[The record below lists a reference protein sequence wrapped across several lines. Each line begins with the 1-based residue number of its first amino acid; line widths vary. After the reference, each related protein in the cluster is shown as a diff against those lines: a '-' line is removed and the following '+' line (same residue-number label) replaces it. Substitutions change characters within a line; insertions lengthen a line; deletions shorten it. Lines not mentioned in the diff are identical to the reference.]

1 MARGFQGVVLRSFGA
16 RDHIATVIE
25 TVSIAPHFV
34 RIRMQSPTLF
44 EDVQAEPAA
53 WLRFWFPDPEGSSTE
68 FQRAYTISEAD
79 VPAGRFAV
87 DVVLHD
93 AAGPASLWARTVEP
107 GATIAVMSLMGSSR
121 FDTPDEQPAGY
132 LLIGDSAS
140 IPGINGI
147 IGVVPD
153 DVPIE
158 TYLEQHD
165 DNDALI
171 PLARHPRLRVHWV
184 NRRDEKSL
192 AAAIENRDWSDWYAW
207 ATPEATT
214 LKHVR
219 TRLRDDFGFPKSEIH
234 AQAYWSA
241 GRAMGIRRGDEPEA
255 AESVAAAPRQGPVAV
270 RPEDTVVQQESTA
283 ELSDQTTSPTARGSW
298 RAQAAGRL
306 LAPLRSALIASGV
319 LQAVITLLQLAPF
332 VLLVELARLL
342 VSGAEASRLREI
354 GFAAIALLGLG
365 TVLGAAL
372 TLWLHVIDARFASD
386 LRSRLLSKLSRLPL
400 GWFTARGSGS
410 IKQLVADDT
419 LSLHYLVTHAIP
431 DAVAAVVAPLAVLV
445 YLFVVDWRVALVLF
459 VPVLVYL
466 VLTSSMT
473 IQSGPRIPQSQRWA
487 EKMSGEAGAYLEGQP
502 VIRVFGGA
510 AASSFRRRLDEYVG
524 FLIDWQR
531 PLAGKK
537 TLMDLATRPTTFLW
551 LIAVT
556 GTLLVVTGG
565 MNPVNLL
572 PFLLLGTTFGAR
584 LLNIAYG
591 LGGIRAGLLAAR
603 RLQITLDETE
613 LSVRDQ
619 PREASDDAS
628 ATVVFDRVSFG
639 YRPDVPVIQDVSL
652 TLRPGTVTA
661 LVGPSGSGK
670 STLAALLARFY
681 DVQWGAI
688 YVGGQDIRSMTAD
701 ELYTRVGFVLQET
714 QLVHGTVAENIA
726 LAVPDATA
734 AQVEAA
740 AREAQ
745 IHDRIMRLPDGYNT
759 MLGAASGLSGGERQ
773 RLTIARA
780 ILADTGV
787 LILDEATAFAD
798 PESEYL
804 VQQALSRL
812 TRERTVLVIAHRL
825 HTVTGAD
832 QIVVLDHGRI
842 AERGTHDELLAADG
856 RYRRLWD
863 SGHRDPVT
871 VTAQEAVR

>member
-25 TVSIAPHFV
+25 TVPIAPHFV

-44 EDVQAEPAA
+44 EDAQAEPAA

-171 PLARHPRLRVHWV
+171 PLAQHPRLRVHWV

-241 GRAMGIRRGDEPEA
+241 GRAMGIRRGEEPDNADTVAPPASESKAVAAQPEA
-255 AESVAAAPRQGPVAV
+255 AAEPAAPAH
-270 RPEDTVVQQESTA
+270 
-283 ELSDQTTSPTARGSW
+283 GSW

-342 VSGAEASRLREI
+342 ASGAEASRLREI
-354 GFAAIALLGLG
+354 GIAAIALLGVG

-372 TLWLHVIDARFASD
+372 TLWLHVVDARFASD
-386 LRSRLLSKLSRLPL
+386 LRSRLLSKMSRLPL

-410 IKQLVADDT
+410 IKALVQDDT

-431 DAVAAVVAPLAVLV
+431 DAVAAVVAPVAVLV

-459 VPVLVYL
+459 VPVLFYL
-466 VLTSSMT
+466 VLTSSIT

-510 AASSFRRRLDEYVG
+510 AASSFRRRLDEYIR
-524 FLIDWQR
+524 FLVDWQR

-537 TLMDLATRPTTFLW
+537 TLMDLATRPATFLW

-556 GTLLVVTGG
+556 GTLLVVTHR
-565 MNPVNLL
+565 MDPANLL

-591 LGGIRAGLLAAR
+591 LGGIRAGMTAAR
-603 RLQITLDETE
+603 RLQITLDEPE
-613 LSVRDQ
+613 LSVREQ
-619 PREASDDAS
+619 PRDVSDGDTS
-628 ATVVFDRVSFG
+628 ATVVFDQVSFG
-639 YRPDVPVIQDVSL
+639 YRSDVPVIKDVSL

-670 STLAALLARFY
+670 STLAALLARFH
-681 DVQWGAI
+681 DVQHGAI
-688 YVGGQDIRSMTAD
+688 RVGGQDIRSMTAD
-701 ELYTRVGFVLQET
+701 ELYTRVGFVLQDT

-745 IHDRIMRLPDGYNT
+745 IHDRIMRMPAGYDT
-759 MLGAASGLSGGERQ
+759 VLGAGSGLSGGERQ

-780 ILADTGV
+780 ILADTAV

-804 VQQALSRL
+804 VQQALNRL
-812 TRERTVLVIAHRL
+812 TQDRTVLVIAHRL

-842 AERGTHDELLAADG
+842 AERGTHDELLAAGG
-856 RYRRLWD
+856 RYRRLWE
-863 SGHRDPVT
+863 SGHRGPLAVT
-871 VTAQEAVR
+871 TAQEATR

>member
-1 MARGFQGVVLRSFGA
+1 MARGFQGAMLRGFGA
-16 RDHIATVIE
+16 RDHTATVLE
-25 TVSIAPHFV
+25 TVELAPHFL

-44 EDVQAEPAA
+44 DDAQAEPAA
-53 WLRFWFPDPEGSSTE
+53 WLRFWFPDPDGSHSE
-68 FQRAYTISEAD
+68 FQRAYTISESD
-79 VPAGRFAV
+79 VSTGRFAV
-87 DVVLHD
+87 DIVLHD
-93 AAGPASLWARTVEP
+93 PAGPASSWARTVHP

-121 FDTPDEQPAGY
+121 FDIPDEQPAGY

-140 IPGINGI
+140 IPGMNGI
-147 IGVVPD
+147 IGVVPV

-158 TYLEQHD
+158 MYLEQHD
-165 DNDALI
+165 DNDTLI
-171 PLARHPRLRVHWV
+171 PLAQHPRLKVHWIA
-184 NRRDEKSL
+184 RRDEKSL
-192 AAAIENRDWSDWYAW
+192 AAAIDQRDWSNWYAW

-219 TRLRDDFGFPKSEIH
+219 TRLRDEFGFPKSEIH

-241 GRAMGIRRGDEPEA
+241 GRAMGTRRDDKPEEVRSEDA
-255 AESVAAAPRQGPVAV
+255 VA
-270 RPEDTVVQQESTA
+270 QQE
-283 ELSDQTTSPTARGSW
+283 PTAPVSRGSW

-306 LAPLRSALIASGV
+306 LAPLRSALIVSGV
-319 LQAVITLLQLAPF
+319 LQAMITLLQLAPF
-332 VLLVELARLL
+332 VLLVGLARMLAG
-342 VSGAEASRLREI
+342 GAEASRVREI
-354 GFAAIALLGLG
+354 GIAAVALLGVG

-372 TLWLHVIDARFASD
+372 TLWLHAIDARFARQ

-410 IKQLVADDT
+410 IKQLVQDDT

-431 DAVAAVVAPLAVLV
+431 DAVAAAVAPVAVLV

-459 VPVLVYL
+459 VPVLIYL
-466 VLTSSMT
+466 ILTSSIT

-487 EKMSGEAGAYLEGQP
+487 ETMSGEAGAYLDGQP

-510 AASSFRRRLDEYVG
+510 AASSFRRRLDEYIR
-524 FLIDWQR
+524 FLVDWQR

-537 TLMDLATRPTTFLW
+537 TLMDLATRPSTFLW
-551 LIAVT
+551 LIAAT
-556 GTLLVVTGG
+556 GTLLVVTSR
-565 MNPVNLL
+565 MNPVDLL

-591 LGGIRAGLLAAR
+591 LGGIRAGMLAAR
-603 RLQITLDETE
+603 RLQIALDEPE
-613 LSVRDQ
+613 LSVREQ
-619 PREASDDAS
+619 PSEAGDGDAS
-628 ATVVFDRVSFG
+628 ATVVFDHVSFG
-639 YRPDVPVIQDVSL
+639 YRVGVPVINDVSL

-670 STLAALLARFY
+670 STLAALVARFH
-681 DVQWGAI
+681 DVQHGAI
-688 YVGGQDIRSMTAD
+688 RVGGQDIRTMTPD

-714 QLVHGTVAENIA
+714 QLVHGTVTENIA
-726 LAVPDATA
+726 LAVPNATA

-740 AREAQ
+740 ARDAQ
-745 IHDRIMRLPDGYNT
+745 IHERIMRLPHGYDT
-759 MLGAASGLSGGERQ
+759 VLGADTGLSGGERQ

-780 ILADTGV
+780 ILADAQV

-804 VQQALSRL
+804 VQQALNRL
-812 TRERTVLVIAHRL
+812 MRDRTVLVIAHRL
-825 HTVTGAD
+825 YTVTGAD

-842 AERGTHDELLAADG
+842 AERGTHDELLAVGG

-863 SGHRDPVT
+863 SGHRGQMAAS
-871 VTAQEAVR
+871 TAQEAIR

>member
-1 MARGFQGVVLRSFGA
+1 MARGFQGAMLRGFGA
-16 RDHIATVIE
+16 RDHTATVIE
-25 TVSIAPHFV
+25 TIQIAPHFV
-34 RIRMQSPTLF
+34 RVRMESPTLF
-44 EDVQAEPAA
+44 EDAQAEPAA
-53 WLRFWFPDPEGSSTE
+53 WLRFWFPDPVGSNTE

-79 VPAGRFAV
+79 VSAGRFAV
-87 DVVLHD
+87 DIVLHD
-93 AAGPASLWARTVEP
+93 APGPASLWAGTVEP
-107 GATIAVMSLMGSSR
+107 GATIAVMSLMGSTR
-121 FDTPDEQPAGY
+121 FDIPDDQPAGY

-158 TYLEQHD
+158 MYLEQHD
-165 DNDALI
+165 DNDTLI
-171 PLARHPRLRVHWV
+171 PLAQHPRLQVHWIS
-184 NRRDEKSL
+184 RGDEKSL
-192 AAAIENRDWSDWYAW
+192 AAAIENRDWSDWYTW

-219 TRLRDDFGFPKSEIH
+219 TRLRDEFGFPKSEIH

-241 GRAMGIRRGDEPEA
+241 GRAMGTRRGDEPNAGQSIAPTPEP
-255 AESVAAAPRQGPVAV
+255 ESA
-270 RPEDTVVQQESTA
+270 VVQR
-283 ELSDQTTSPTARGSW
+283 ELPRGNW
-298 RAQAAGRL
+298 RAEAAGRL
-306 LAPLRSALIASGV
+306 LGPLRPALIASGV

-342 VSGAEASRLREI
+342 AAGAEASRLREI
-354 GFAAIALLGLG
+354 GIAAVALLGIG

-372 TLWLHVIDARFASD
+372 TLWLHVIDARFARE

-410 IKQLVADDT
+410 IKQLVQDDT

-431 DAVAAVVAPLAVLV
+431 DAVAAVVAPVAVLV

-459 VPVLVYL
+459 VPVVFYL
-466 VLTSSMT
+466 LLTSSIT

-487 EKMSGEAGAYLEGQP
+487 EKMNGEAGAYLEGQP

-510 AASSFRRRLDEYVG
+510 AASSFRRSLDEYIR
-524 FLIDWQR
+524 FLVDWQR

-537 TLMDLATRPTTFLW
+537 TLMDLATRPSTFLW

-556 GTLLVVTGG
+556 GTLLVVTNR

-591 LGGIRAGLLAAR
+591 LGGIRAGMSAAR
-603 RLQITLDETE
+603 RLQITLDEPE
-613 LSVRDQ
+613 LSVRERPCD
-619 PREASDDAS
+619 ASDDDTRS
-628 ATVVFDRVSFG
+628 TVVFDQVSFG
-639 YRPDVPVIQDVSL
+639 YRPDVPVIKDVSL

-670 STLAALLARFY
+670 STLAALLARFH
-681 DVQWGAI
+681 DVQHGAI
-688 YVGGQDIRSMTAD
+688 RVGGQDIRSMTAD
-701 ELYTRVGFVLQET
+701 ELYARVGFVLQET
-714 QLVHGTVAENIA
+714 QLVHGTVTENIA

-734 AQVEAA
+734 AAVQAA

-759 MLGAASGLSGGERQ
+759 VLGAGSGLSGGERQ

-780 ILADTGV
+780 ILADTAV

-804 VQQALSRL
+804 VQQALNRL
-812 TRERTVLVIAHRL
+812 TRDRTVLVIAHRL

-832 QIVVLDHGRI
+832 QIVVLDHGQI
-842 AERGTHDELLAADG
+842 AERGTHDELLAASG
-856 RYRRLWD
+856 RYRRLWE
-863 SGHRDPVT
+863 SGRRGPLAAT
-871 VTAQEAVR
+871 AAQEATR

>member
-1 MARGFQGVVLRSFGA
+1 MARGFQGAMLRSFGA
-16 RDHIATVIE
+16 RDHAATVIE
-25 TVSIAPHFV
+25 TVWIAPHFV
-34 RIRMQSPTLF
+34 RIRMESPTVF
-44 EDVQAEPAA
+44 EDAQAEPAA

-68 FQRAYTISEAD
+68 FQRAYTISESD

-93 AAGPASLWARTVEP
+93 PAGPASLWARTVEP

-121 FDTPDEQPAGY
+121 FDAPGEQPAGY

-153 DVPIE
+153 DIPIE
-158 TYLEQHD
+158 VYLEQHD
-165 DNDALI
+165 NNDRLI
-171 PLARHPRLRVHWV
+171 PLAQHPRLRVHWV
-184 NRRDEKSL
+184 DRRDEKSL

-219 TRLRDDFGFPKSEIH
+219 TRLRDDFGFPKSVIH

-241 GRAMGIRRGDEPEA
+241 GRAMGTRRGDEPTTGDSIA
-255 AESVAAAPRQGPVAV
+255 VSAEPVAIE
-270 RPEDTVVQQESTA
+270 PESAAVQVVSA
-283 ELSDQTTSPTARGSW
+283 ARGSW

-342 VSGAEASRLREI
+342 VSGAESSRLREM
-354 GFAAIALLGLG
+354 GFAAVALLGFG
-365 TVLGAAL
+365 TVLGAAM
-372 TLWLHVIDARFASD
+372 TLWLHVVDARFASD

-410 IKQLVADDT
+410 IKQLVADDA

-431 DAVAAVVAPLAVLV
+431 DAVVAVVAPLAVLV

-487 EKMSGEAGAYLEGQP
+487 EKMGGEAGAYLEGQP

-510 AASSFRRRLDEYVG
+510 AASSFRRRLDDYVG

-537 TLMDLATRPTTFLW
+537 TLMDLATRPSTFLW
-551 LIAVT
+551 LISTT
-556 GTLLVVTGG
+556 GTLLVVAGR

-603 RLQITLDETE
+603 RLQIALDEPE
-613 LSVRDQ
+613 LSVRDE
-619 PREASDDAS
+619 PRAASGEVA
-628 ATVVFDRVSFG
+628 ATVVFDQISFG
-639 YRPDVPVIQDVSL
+639 YRVGVPVIQDVSL

-681 DVQWGAI
+681 DVQQGAI
-688 YVGGQDIRSMTAD
+688 YVAGQDIRSLTAD

-714 QLVHGTVAENIA
+714 QLVHGTVTENIA
-726 LAVPDATA
+726 LAVPDATP

-740 AREAQ
+740 ARDAQ
-745 IHDRIMRLPDGYNT
+745 IHDRIMRLPDGYDT
-759 MLGAASGLSGGERQ
+759 VLGAASGLSGGERQ

-804 VQQALSRL
+804 VQQALNRL
-812 TRERTVLVIAHRL
+812 TRECTVLVIAHRL
-825 HTVTGAD
+825 HTIAGAD

-863 SGHRDPVT
+863 SGRRDPVT
-871 VTAQEAVR
+871 ATTAQEAAR

>member
-1 MARGFQGVVLRSFGA
+1 MARGFQGAMLRGFGA
-16 RDHIATVIE
+16 RDHTATVLE
-25 TVSIAPHFV
+25 TVRIAPHFV
-34 RIRMQSPTLF
+34 RIRMESPTLF
-44 EDVQAEPAA
+44 SDAQAEPAA
-53 WLRFWFPDPEGSSTE
+53 WLRFWFPDPEGSATE

-79 VPAGRFAV
+79 VSTGRFAV

-93 AAGPASLWARTVEP
+93 PAGPASLWARAVEP

-121 FDTPDEQPAGY
+121 FDTPDEHPAGY

-147 IGVVPD
+147 IDIVPD

-158 TYLEQHD
+158 VYLEQHVD
-165 DNDALI
+165 DDRLI
-171 PLARHPRLRVHWV
+171 PIAQHPRLRLHWV
-184 NRRDEKSL
+184 SRRDEKSL
-192 AAAIENRDWSDWYAW
+192 ASAIEARDWSDWHAW

-241 GRAMGIRRGDEPEA
+241 GREMGIRRGDQEAAAAGEPETVA
-255 AESVAAAPRQGPVAV
+255 LSNDPVTLEPESV
-270 RPEDTVVQQESTA
+270 VVQ
-283 ELSDQTTSPTARGSW
+283 DVPTAVQGSW

-319 LQAVITLLQLAPF
+319 LQALITLVQLAPF
-332 VLLVELARLL
+332 VLLVELARQL
-342 VSGAEASRLREI
+342 VSGAASSQLREI
-354 GFAAIALLGLG
+354 GFAAVALLGFG
-365 TVLGAAL
+365 TLLGAAL
-372 TLWLHVIDARFASD
+372 TLWLHVVDARFSSD

-431 DAVAAVVAPLAVLV
+431 DAVGAVVAPLAVLV

-459 VPVLVYL
+459 IPVLVYL

-487 EKMSGEAGAYLEGQP
+487 ERMSGEAGAYLEGQP

-524 FLIDWQR
+524 FLTDWQR

-537 TLMDLATRPTTFLW
+537 TLMDLVTRPTTFLW
-551 LIAVT
+551 LIVGT
-556 GTLLVVTGG
+556 GTLLVVAGD

-603 RLQITLDETE
+603 RLQVTLDEPE
-613 LSVRDQ
+613 LSVREESSE
-619 PREASDDAS
+619 PAGGPS
-628 ATVVFDRVSFG
+628 ATVVFDRVTFG
-639 YRPDVPVIQDVSL
+639 YRPGVPVVHDVSL

-681 DVQWGAI
+681 DVQQGAI
-688 YVGGQDIRSMTAD
+688 TVGGQDLRSLTAD
-701 ELYTRVGFVLQET
+701 ELYTQVGFVLQET

-726 LAVPDATA
+726 LAVPDATP
-734 AQVEAA
+734 AQIEAA

-745 IHDRIMRLPDGYNT
+745 IHERILRLPNGYDT

-804 VQQALSRL
+804 VQQALNRL

-825 HTVTGAD
+825 HTIAGAD
-832 QIVVLDHGRI
+832 QIVVLDHGSI

-863 SGHRDPVT
+863 SGRRDPVT
-871 VTAQEAVR
+871 VASTQETNR